1 MGSGWAP
8 REMQY
13 VRRNFGPADL
23 EAAILGGLVLSAGG
37 SGRSSAARHRRL
49 GEAALAYGAVAFA
62 SLDEFD
68 DDDALLV
75 STAVGA
81 PGQGKANT
89 EPRDAV
95 EAAHAVLAASGVDPA
110 GVIPGHVPGLYAWVI
125 ASALGIP
132 VVDAATNGRAHPTV
146 MMGGMGLASRP
157 EVTLW
162 QAGSAGGDAPLS
174 VLVHGDLVKTTAVM
188 LAASMQN
195 GGMINA
201 VRGPFSA
208 GFVRSS
214 GAPGAI
220 AFAHGLGAAMLGAS
234 GPSRIRA
241 AADYLKGETH
251 SGEVVA
257 NEVAYRN
264 GFDVGRVS
272 VRCVRG
278 MLVLGVYNEL
288 MTATLDGKRIATF
301 PDMLATFDAASG
313 EPIAVSELKA
323 GSDAAIVIAPRSS
336 IPLGAGVFDPVVY
349 PEVEL
354 AMGEELARYVFQS

>member
-1 MGSGWAP
+1 MK
-8 REMQY
+8 RTL
-13 VRRNFGPADL
+13 GPADL

-37 SGRSSAARHRRL
+37 SGRGSAGRHRRL
-49 GEAALAYGAVAFA
+49 GEAALAYGPVVFA

-68 DDDALLV
+68 EDDALLV

-89 EPRDAV
+89 APRDAV

-125 ASALGIP
+125 ASALGVP
-132 VVDAATNGRAHPTV
+132 VADAATNGRAHPTV

-157 EVTLW
+157 EVHLW

-188 LAASMQN
+188 LAASVQN

-208 GFVRSS
+208 GFVRSN

-220 AFAHGLGAAMLGAS
+220 AFEHGLGDAMLAANGAA
-234 GPSRIRA
+234 RIGA
-241 AADYLKGETH
+241 AAEYLKGEAYA
-251 SGEVVA
+251 GEVTS
-257 NEVAYRN
+257 NDVAYRS
-264 GFDVGRVS
+264 GFDTGRVS
-272 VRCVRG
+272 IRTPKG
-278 MLVLGVYNEL
+278 MLVVGVYNEL
-288 MTATLDGKRIATF
+288 MTATLDGQRIATF
-301 PDMLATFDAASG
+301 PDMLASFDAASG
-313 EPIAVSELKA
+313 DPVAVSELAA
-323 GSDAAIVIAPRSS
+323 GMRAAIVITNSRN
-336 IPLGAGVFDPVVY
+336 IPLGAGVFDPAVY

-354 AMGEELARYVFQS
+354 AMGEDIARYALKSRSQE

>member
-1 MGSGWAP
+1 
-8 REMQY
+8 

-37 SGRSSAARHRRL
+37 SGRGSAGRHRRL
-49 GEAALAYGAVAFA
+49 GEAALSYGAVAFA

-68 DDDALLV
+68 EDDALLV

-81 PGQGKANT
+81 PGRGKANT

-125 ASALGIP
+125 ASALGVP
-132 VVDAATNGRAHPTV
+132 VIDAATNGRAHPTV

-157 EVTLW
+157 EVKLW

-174 VLVHGDLVKTTAVM
+174 VLVHGDLMKTTAVM
-188 LAASMQN
+188 LAASVQN

-208 GFVRSS
+208 GFVRSN

-220 AFAHGLGAAMLGAS
+220 VFAHGLGEAMLAAKGQA
-234 GPSRIRA
+234 RILA
-241 AADYLKGETH
+241 ATEFLKGE
-251 SGEVVA
+251 SYAGEVSA
-257 NEVAYRN
+257 NGVAYRD
-264 GFDVGRVS
+264 GFDVGQVT
-272 VRCVRG
+272 VRTKRG
-278 MLVLGVYNEL
+278 QLVLGVYNEL
-288 MTATLDGKRIATF
+288 MTATLDGQRIATF

-323 GSDAAIVIAPRSS
+323 GSVAVIVVAPRTS
-336 IPLGAGVFDPVVY
+336 IPLGAGVFDPAVY
-349 PEVEL
+349 AEVEQ
-354 AMGEELARYVFQS
+354 AMGEDIARYALKS